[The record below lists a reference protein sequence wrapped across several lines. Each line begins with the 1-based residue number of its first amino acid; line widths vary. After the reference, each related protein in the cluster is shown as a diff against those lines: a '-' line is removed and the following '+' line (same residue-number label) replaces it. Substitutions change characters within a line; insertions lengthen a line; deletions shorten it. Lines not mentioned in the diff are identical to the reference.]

1 MVKSE
6 FPVIEIMQLPLCALQ
21 LADVVTH
28 IADAVI
34 TGEGGWVVTP
44 NLDIL
49 RRWSREAAFREL
61 VAEAT
66 LFTPDGAPLVWAS
79 HLQGTPLPE
88 RVAGSDLFTAL
99 CKCAAERGIS
109 VAFIGGNPGVAD
121 LAKGRLQQL
130 HPGLNVVATLCP
142 PLGFESS
149 QEEMQRITEFVA
161 SNPAQIYFVGL
172 GSPKQEQ
179 LIGQLK
185 SLSAQSWWLGVGVSF
200 SFVADD
206 VRRAPHWMRRFGL
219 EWLHRLVQEPKRLA
233 RRYLVDGIPFL
244 IELLASSLLQRVKR
258 S

>member
-1 MVKSE
+1 MTSK
-6 FPVIEIMQLPLCALQ
+6 FPVVEIMQLPLCALRMGE
-21 LADVVTH
+21 VVDL
-28 IADAVI
+28 ISDSVMRR
-34 TGEGGWVVTP
+34 EGGWVVTP

-49 RRWSREAAFREL
+49 RRWSREASFREL

-79 HLQGTPLPE
+79 HLQGTPLLE

-99 CKCAAERGIS
+99 CKRAAERGIS

-121 LAKGRLQQL
+121 LARERLQQL
-130 HPGLNVVATLCP
+130 HPGLHVVATLCP

-149 QEEMQRITEFVA
+149 QEEMQKITEFVIA
-161 SNPAQIYFVGL
+161 NPAQIFFVGL

-179 LIGQLK
+179 LINQIK
-185 SLSAQSWWLGVGVSF
+185 SLSSQSWWLGVGVSF
-200 SFVADD
+200 SFVAED
-206 VRRAPHWMRRFGL
+206 VRRAPYWMRRLGL
-219 EWLHRLVQEPKRLA
+219 EWLHRLAQEPKRLA

-244 IELLASSLLQRVKR
+244 FKLLASSLLYRAKR

>member
-1 MVKSE
+1 MNSK
-6 FPVIEIMQLPLCALQ
+6 FPVIEVMQLPLCALP
-21 LADVVTH
+21 LANVVDH
-28 IADAVI
+28 ISDAVM
-34 TGEGGWVVTP
+34 TGGGGWVVTP

-49 RRWSREAAFREL
+49 RRWSREASFREL

-79 HLQGTPLPE
+79 RLQGTPLPE

-99 CKCAAERGIS
+99 CKRAAELGIS

-149 QEEMQRITEFVA
+149 QEEMQKVIEFVV

-172 GSPKQEQ
+172 GSPKQER
-179 LIGQLK
+179 LINQIK
-185 SLSAQSWWLGVGVSF
+185 PLSSQSWWLGVGVSF
-200 SFVADD
+200 SFVAED
-206 VRRAPHWMRRFGL
+206 VRRAPHWMQRFGL
-219 EWLHRLVQEPKRLA
+219 EWLHRLAQEPKRLA

-244 IELLASSLLQRVKR
+244 FMLLASSFWWRIKNL
-258 S
+258 